1 MFYSLQ
7 DNYNTTSVN
16 NVETNSDIMGEV
28 ITEVNS
34 DVENIQVQDIS
45 KSIYET
51 DNIPAEENNIS
62 KHSHEPNN
70 IPVNENEAPTLY
82 RSSRIRRAPARY
94 RTQVGNCHKEI
105 ISIYF
110 VQCAVQL
117 TGISFA
123 AEQAWKKNEELM
135 YLHLPTIEKVITSY
149 QLYSSYVIF

>member
-7 DNYNTTSVN
+7 DNYNITGVN

-51 DNIPAEENNIS
+51 DNIPAKENNIS
-62 KHSHEPNN
+62 KHNHEPNN

-82 RSSRIRRAPARY
+82 RSSRIRRAPASY
-94 RTQVGNCHKEI
+94 RT
-105 ISIYF
+105 
-110 VQCAVQL
+110 
-117 TGISFA
+117 
-123 AEQAWKKNEELM
+123 
-135 YLHLPTIEKVITSY
+135 
-149 QLYSSYVIF
+149 

>member
-1 MFYSLQ
+1 MK
-7 DNYNTTSVN
+7 DNDNIADDN
-16 NVETNSDIMGEV
+16 NVEANSNVMGEV

-94 RTQVGNCHKEI
+94 RT
-105 ISIYF
+105 
-110 VQCAVQL
+110 
-117 TGISFA
+117 
-123 AEQAWKKNEELM
+123 
-135 YLHLPTIEKVITSY
+135 
-149 QLYSSYVIF
+149 

>member
-7 DNYNTTSVN
+7 DNYNITGVN

-62 KHSHEPNN
+62 KHSRWARC
-70 IPVNENEAPTLY
+70 AP
-82 RSSRIRRAPARY
+82 P
-94 RTQVGNCHKEI
+94 H
-105 ISIYF
+105 
-110 VQCAVQL
+110 
-117 TGISFA
+117 A
-123 AEQAWKKNEELM
+123 AA
-135 YLHLPTIEKVITSY
+135 
-149 QLYSSYVIF
+149 